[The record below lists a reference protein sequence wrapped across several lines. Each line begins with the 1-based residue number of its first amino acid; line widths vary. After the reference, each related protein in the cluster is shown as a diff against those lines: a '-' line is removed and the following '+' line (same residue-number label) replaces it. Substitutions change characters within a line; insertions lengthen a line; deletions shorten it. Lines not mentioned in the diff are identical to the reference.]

1 MFLELAAM
9 TALAIGGRDDDR
21 AVRPHGHQRSMD
33 PCRGGRGATGQGR
46 VIRSLIGLVAV
57 LAGAAPALSAQAQTD
72 EDMDPAW
79 AAEVAESWLAS
90 CTESGPD
97 TLHLWTP
104 EAVGPGAEIVV
115 VPHED
120 REPLLHPICLA
131 ELAVSPADAAS
142 VMADGKTLVVSRNA
156 VPGTVM
162 TVSARVGDDV
172 LSREIRILAPDP
184 RPLDGQWTQVDGV
197 CPGRGRGLDHV
208 PLRELVIQ
216 DGRFRA
222 TFQPFESYV
231 DFWGDAVWT
240 PQTMTLELVATGQN
254 ARWDM
259 RGGPGAAYL
268 TPEGRLVL
276 DGFMFGHLSYL
287 DVLESDC
294 RYTFERLPGR

>member
-1 MFLELAAM
+1 M
-9 TALAIGGRDDDR
+9 
-21 AVRPHGHQRSMD
+21 
-33 PCRGGRGATGQGR
+33 
-46 VIRSLIGLVAV
+46 IRRFIGLLAV
-57 LAGAAPALSAQAQTD
+57 LAVAAPALSAQAQTD
-72 EDMDPAW
+72 EEIDPAW
-79 AAEVAESWLAS
+79 AAEVAEGWLEN
-90 CTESGPD
+90 CTEAGPD
-97 TLHLWTP
+97 TLHLWTW
-104 EAVGPGAEIVV
+104 EAAGPGAAFVV
-115 VPHED
+115 VPHD
-120 REPLLHPICLA
+120 DYDPRLHPVCLA
-131 ELAVSPADAAS
+131 ELTVSPTEAGS
-142 VMADGKTLVVSRNA
+142 VMADGKTVVVSRDT

-172 LSREIRILAPDP
+172 LSQEVTILAPDP
-184 RPLDGQWTQVDGV
+184 TPLDGQWTQVDGQ
-197 CPGRGRGLDHV
+197 CPGRGRSLNHV

-240 PQTMTLELVATGQN
+240 PQTMTLELVPTGQN
-254 ARWDM
+254 ARWGM

-294 RYTFERLPGR
+294 RYTFERMPGR